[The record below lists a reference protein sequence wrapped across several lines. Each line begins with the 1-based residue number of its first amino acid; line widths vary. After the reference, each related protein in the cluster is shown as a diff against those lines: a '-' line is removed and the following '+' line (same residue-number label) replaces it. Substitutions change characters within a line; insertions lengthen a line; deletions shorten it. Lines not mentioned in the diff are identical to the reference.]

1 VAVPSGSSIQTAI
14 NNAASGATLCL
25 SGTYSASGE
34 IKPKS
39 GQTLKGPATINSN
52 GYHRAFTLHNVSN
65 VTLRDLRIIGSHPR
79 PGTFDWGTEHAHGV
93 AIDGGGG
100 HRLVGLTIDDMQG
113 DCVYV
118 DHYGTN
124 LATGISISD
133 LVCRN
138 NGRMGIAIVGGR
150 DVTATNSLFHNIA
163 WSPLNIEPEWYGNYP
178 GTVQGAIDIRFL
190 GGRVTGHIGAGPV
203 TGSGT
208 VFFYSGTP
216 AVVGGATTAPVI
228 RNVEVSDFVISSTA
242 LRGAWA
248 KVEGVGYRQ
257 SNIKFVRN
265 RAEGASSGPY
275 MGAVVNLVRVDG
287 AIVQNNHQDVSVS
300 PIYFVS
306 APGSTSVTA
315 SGNTGANIRG
325 QMP

>member
-1 VAVPSGSSIQTAI
+1 
-14 NNAASGATLCL
+14 
-25 SGTYSASGE
+25 
-34 IKPKS
+34 
-39 GQTLKGPATINSN
+39 
-52 GYHRAFTLHNVSN
+52 
-65 VTLRDLRIIGSHPR
+65 
-79 PGTFDWGTEHAHGV
+79 
-93 AIDGGGG
+93 
-100 HRLVGLTIDDMQG
+100 
-113 DCVYV
+113 
-118 DHYGTN
+118 
-124 LATGISISD
+124 
-133 LVCRN
+133 
-138 NGRMGIAIVGGR
+138 
-150 DVTATNSLFHNIA
+150 
-163 WSPLNIEPEWYGNYP
+163 
-178 GTVQGAIDIRFL
+178 
-190 GGRVTGHIGAGPV
+190 
-203 TGSGT
+203 
-208 VFFYSGTP
+208 
-216 AVVGGATTAPVI
+216 
-228 RNVEVSDFVISSTA
+228 VISSTA